1 MDERALLINFLVC
14 KIGVALAAITLIG
27 AVLAMSSSFE
37 RTVKRDELKTVAD
50 TLVQA
55 VRAIDS
61 LPGEVW
67 IARELPTV
75 EQQFWIDIVGTYDN
89 IQIVRMTI
97 VGKSRTE
104 RVAILRNK
112 LNGGEFELSCDSPTF
127 IRLAKVGEIHLELV

>member
-27 AVLAMSSSFE
+27 AALAMSSSFE

-127 IRLAKVGEIHLELV
+127 IRLTKVGEMHLELV

>member
-97 VGKSRTE
+97 VGS
-104 RVAILRNK
+104 
-112 LNGGEFELSCDSPTF
+112 
-127 IRLAKVGEIHLELV
+127 